1 MNWDALARQD
11 RLRKWIRDNSPF
23 ISEDERLKLDAA
35 NAYDQELSRWAKAAV
50 RKVIS
55 RAKTREKLNEE
66 YKLTSEGKLD
76 LALEL
81 LEIAVEEENIEKAN
95 EAIKIILNV
104 SQNLPI
110 SAISEQKRNSIKELV
125 EISQVLASQD

>member
-55 RAKTREKLNEE
+55 RAKTREKLNDE

-110 SAISEQKRNSIKELV
+110 SAISEQKRKSIKELV
-125 EISQVLASQD
+125 EISQILASQD